1 MSVVIS
7 DAWRQ
12 RFGGTA
18 RLYGEKAL
26 QCFADAHVCVVGI
39 GGVGSWAAEALA
51 RTGIG
56 AITLIDMDDVC
67 VTNTNRQI
75 HALSGNV
82 GLAKAEVMAERIR
95 LINPECRVTVVDDFV
110 TPENVA
116 EYLGVGFS
124 YVIDAIDSVRP
135 KAALIAWCR
144 RYKVPLVT
152 TGGAGGQIDPTQ
164 IQVADLA
171 KTIQDPLAAKLRER
185 LKSQFGVVKNS
196 KGKLGV
202 DCVFS
207 TEALVYPQADGS
219 VCAMK
224 STAEGPKR
232 MDCASGFGAATM
244 VTATFGFVAV
254 SHALKKML
262 AKAQR
267 DAAASGKKFPHRARR
282 RESEIGRL
290 TFAGGGEH
298 RLAQG
303 AEALAA
309 RGAELAAQPQL
320 VEQRQRIL
328 RQDPGAGFSFHGG

>member
-1 MSVVIS
+1 MARDTMTYESYEPDSFDNPPKGPVGVHRGARSVMARLCPFIVVILV
-7 DAWRQ
+7 A
-12 RFGGTA
+12 
-18 RLYGEKAL
+18 AL
-26 QCFADAHVCVVGI
+26 C
-39 GGVGSWAAEALA
+39 GVGAWAAEALA

-75 HALSGNV
+75 HALRDNV

-95 LINPECRVTVVDDFV
+95 QINPECRVTVVDDFV
-110 TPENVA
+110 TPDNVA
-116 EYLGVGFS
+116 QYMSVGYS

-135 KAALIAWCR
+135 KAALIAYCR
-144 RYKVPLVT
+144 RNKIPLVT

-164 IQVADLA
+164 IQVTDLA

-185 LKSQFGVVKNS
+185 LKSDFGVVKNS

-207 TEALVYPQADGS
+207 TEALVYPQSDGT

-224 STAEGPKR
+224 ATAEGPKR

-254 SHALKKML
+254 SHALKKMM
-262 AKAQR
+262 AKA
-267 DAAASGKKFPHRARR
+267 AR
-282 RESEIGRL
+282 
-290 TFAGGGEH
+290 
-298 RLAQG
+298 QG
-303 AEALAA
+303 
-309 RGAELAAQPQL
+309 
-320 VEQRQRIL
+320 
-328 RQDPGAGFSFHGG
+328 

>member
-26 QCFADAHVCVVGI
+26 QRFAEAHICVVGI

-75 HALSGNV
+75 HALRDNV

-95 LINPECRVTVVDDFV
+95 QINPECRVTVIDDFI
-110 TPENVA
+110 TPDNVA
-116 EYLGVGFS
+116 GYMDAGFT

-135 KAALIAWCR
+135 KAALIAYCR

-185 LKSQFGVVKNS
+185 LKHNFGVVKNS

-224 STAEGPKR
+224 ATAEGPKR

-254 SHALKKML
+254 SHVLKKIM
-262 AKAQR
+262 AKA
-267 DAAASGKKFPHRARR
+267 ARQ
-282 RESEIGRL
+282 E
-290 TFAGGGEH
+290 
-298 RLAQG
+298 
-303 AEALAA
+303 
-309 RGAELAAQPQL
+309 
-320 VEQRQRIL
+320 
-328 RQDPGAGFSFHGG
+328 

>member
-18 RLYGEKAL
+18 RLYGENAL
-26 QCFADAHVCVVGI
+26 QLFAQSHVCVVGI

-75 HALSGNV
+75 HALRDNV

-95 LINPECRVTVVDDFV
+95 QINPECRVNVVDDFV
-110 TPENVA
+110 TPDNVA
-116 EYLGVGFS
+116 EYMSAGFS

-135 KAALIAWCR
+135 KAALIAYCR
-144 RYKVPLVT
+144 RNKIPLVT

-164 IQVADLA
+164 IQVVDLA
-171 KTIQDPLAAKLRER
+171 KTI
-185 LKSQFGVVKNS
+185 

-224 STAEGPKR
+224 ATAEGSKR

-254 SHALKKML
+254 SHALKKMM
-262 AKAQR
+262 AKA
-267 DAAASGKKFPHRARR
+267 AR
-282 RESEIGRL
+282 
-290 TFAGGGEH
+290 
-298 RLAQG
+298 
-303 AEALAA
+303 
-309 RGAELAAQPQL
+309 QP
-320 VEQRQRIL
+320 
-328 RQDPGAGFSFHGG
+328 

>member
-1 MSVVIS
+1 MPVVIS

-18 RLYGEKAL
+18 RLYGENAL
-26 QCFADAHVCVVGI
+26 LVFAQSHICVVGI

-75 HALSGNV
+75 HAMRDNV
-82 GLAKAEVMAERIR
+82 GAAKAEVMAERIR
-95 LINPECRVTVVDDFV
+95 RINPECQVNVIDDFV
-110 TPENVA
+110 TVDNVA
-116 EYLGVGFS
+116 EYLDRGFS
-124 YVIDAIDSVRP
+124 YVIDAIDSIRP
-135 KAALIAWCR
+135 KAALIAYCR
-144 RYKVPLVT
+144 RNKIPLVT

-164 IQVADLA
+164 IQVSDLA

-185 LKSQFGVVKNS
+185 LKSDFGVVKNS

-207 TEALVYPQADGS
+207 TEALAYPQTDGS

-244 VTATFGFVAV
+244 VTASFGFIAV

-262 AKAQR
+262 AKA
-267 DAAASGKKFPHRARR
+267 ARQ
-282 RESEIGRL
+282 
-290 TFAGGGEH
+290 A
-298 RLAQG
+298 
-303 AEALAA
+303 
-309 RGAELAAQPQL
+309 
-320 VEQRQRIL
+320 
-328 RQDPGAGFSFHGG
+328 